1 MWLGTRLFG
10 STSGL
15 RNVVVDL
22 MLTVG
27 THNLEMIGKPLH
39 GRMQKVE
46 YT

>member
-1 MWLGTRLFG
+1 MCLGPKLFG

-27 THNLEMIGKPLH
+27 THNLATIGKCC
-39 GRMQKVE
+39 MEEFKVE
-46 YT
+46 NT